1 MEGKTP
7 TGSPFSPAP
16 LLVANLS
23 QTMSHNAGLG
33 LRHAASCQRQNQCGT
48 LFYGT
53 STFGCSRRTIGQKG
67 MPRLLRSWLN
77 TCASESCIFTGACTC
92 TTFTQRCLSTE
103 SLSVFSRELR
113 CFCGLATAYTY
124 IKALR
129 SFQGLTLNFKILP
142 SLTRFMRIHGT
153 A

>member
-23 QTMSHNAGLG
+23 RTMSHNAGLG
-33 LRHAASCQRQNQCGT
+33 LRHVASCQRQNHYGT

-67 MPRLLRSWLN
+67 MPRLLRSWFN
-77 TCASESCIFTGACTC
+77 TCTSESYVVTDACAC
-92 TTFTQRCLSTE
+92 TTFTQRCLSTSSSVISKSDLE
-103 SLSVFSRELR
+103 LQHSAFTDSIYTHPWHCLS
-113 CFCGLATAYTY
+113 
-124 IKALR
+124 I
-129 SFQGLTLNFKILP
+129 
-142 SLTRFMRIHGT
+142 
-153 A
+153 